1 MRGKK
6 VEFKKQREFQRNEN
20 LERLLKEI
28 NDILGPVEDRIL
40 RSYKRPKYPVIF
52 IVGAPRCG
60 STLIMQWLAKTDRFA
75 YPTNLLSR
83 FYEAPYIG
91 AKIQQMLTDPKFNF
105 RDELSDLSKEIAFA
119 SDLGKTK
126 GALAPNEFWYFWRRF
141 FPYEKIQYLDEQS
154 LRDVDATRFVAE
166 LAAVEAVFGKPF
178 ALKAMIAN
186 WNIPYLSGILE
197 KVLFVFIKHH
207 PFYNIQSLLESRVKY
222 FSDRR
227 TWYSFKPRE
236 YDRLKALDPFE
247 QVAGQVYFTNRAI
260 EEGLDKIDAPRGLRV
275 SYEEFCTAPERVF
288 NQITEKFSQQ
298 GYRVTWS
305 YTGPEQF
312 QSTNQVRLP
321 RGDCKRIIDAY
332 KSFSGMD
339 ITP

>member
-1 MRGKK
+1 LRGKK
-6 VEFKKQREFQRNEN
+6 VECKRQKEFQRKEN

-28 NDILGPVEDRIL
+28 NDILGPVEDGIL
-40 RSYKRPKYPVIF
+40 QSYKMPKYPVIF

-60 STLIMQWLAKTDRFA
+60 STLMMQWLAKTGRVA

-91 AKIQQMLTDPKFNF
+91 ARIQQMLTDPKFNF
-105 RDELSDLSKEIAFA
+105 RDELSDFSKEIAFA

-141 FPYEKIQYLDEQS
+141 FPQEGVEYIDERS
-154 LRDVDATRFVAE
+154 LKTVDVAKFTAE

-197 KVLFVFIKHH
+197 KVLFVLIKRH
-207 PFYNIQSLLESRVKY
+207 PFYNIQSLLEARIKHFGDVS
-222 FSDRR
+222 
-227 TWYSFKPRE
+227 TWYSFKPKE
-236 YDRLKALDPFE
+236 YDTLKVLDPVE
-247 QVAGQVYFTNRAI
+247 QVSGQVYFTNRAI
-260 EEGLDKIDAPRGLRV
+260 EEGLDQIDATRGLHV
-275 SYEEFCTAPERVF
+275 SYEQFCTAPERVF
-288 NQITEKFSQQ
+288 NQIKEKFSQQ
-298 GYRVTWS
+298 GYRVNWI

-312 QSTNQVRLP
+312 QSTNQFRLP
-321 RGDCKRIIDAY
+321 REDCKRIIDAY